1 MHSIRRWLLLALL
14 ALLAGVGVLG
24 GALTYGSARA
34 EIDQLLD
41 EELRQV
47 ALSLR
52 DHARLDTDRIERSAE
67 RPEQRLLVQV
77 DDLRRGQPYRSR
89 DVAPLPAAAGE
100 GFRDLDHAGQAWRVY
115 ALPGEAQLI
124 QVAQP
129 TAQRRALALQITL
142 RILAPLLLLMPVAAA
157 LLWWI
162 VGRALRPL
170 DSLGA
175 QLERR
180 QPGSLAPLA
189 LERLPQEARP
199 LVGALN
205 DLLVRLQAAFEQQR
219 SLTADAAHAL
229 RTPLAAVTLQAQLAR
244 RAAEGPARD
253 AALERLEA
261 GVKRASHL
269 VAQLLALARL
279 DPDAAREPAV
289 SLDLALLVREVAA
302 ELQPLAGGAH
312 LDCEVSA
319 PATAVL
325 QGHEAALRMALTN
338 LLDNAIRYTAAG
350 GRVSVALAEDDA
362 GYRLAVSDTG
372 PGLPADERERVF
384 TRFTR
389 GRDAAAPGSGLGL
402 AIVREV
408 ARLHGGR
415 AWIDDGPGGRGL
427 TVSLWLP
434 ARDAARAG

>member
-1 MHSIRRWLLLALL
+1 MRSIRRWLLLALL
-14 ALLAGVGVLG
+14 ALLAVVGVLG

-34 EIDQLLD
+34 EIDRLLD
-41 EELRQV
+41 EEMRQV

-52 DHARLDTDRIERSAE
+52 DHARLDTDRIARSAE

-77 DDLRRGQPYRSR
+77 DDPRRGQQYRSR
-89 DVAPLPAAAGE
+89 DVAPLPPAAGE
-100 GFRDLDHAGQAWRVY
+100 GFRDLDHDGQAWRIY
-115 ALPGEAQLI
+115 ALPYESQLI

-129 TAQRRALALQITL
+129 TAQRRALALKTTL
-142 RILAPLLLLMPVAAA
+142 RILLPLLLLMPFAAA

-170 DSLGA
+170 NALGA
-175 QLERR
+175 QLAQR
-180 QPGSLAPLA
+180 QPTSLAPLA
-189 LERLPQEARP
+189 LDRLPLEARP
-199 LVGALN
+199 MVGALN
-205 DLLVRLQAAFEQQR
+205 DLLARLHAAFEQQR

-229 RTPLAAVTLQAQLAR
+229 RTPLTAVTLQAQLAR

-253 AALERLEA
+253 TALDRLDA

-279 DPDAAREPAV
+279 DPDAARDPAA
-289 SLDLALLVREVAA
+289 SLDLALLAREVAA
-302 ELQPLAGGAH
+302 ELQPLAEGAR
-312 LDCEVSA
+312 LDLQVTLPASA
-319 PATAVL
+319 QV
-325 QGHEAALRMALTN
+325 QGHEPALRMAITN
-338 LLDNAIRYTAAG
+338 LLDNAVRYTPAG
-350 GRVSVALAEDDA
+350 GRVSVRLDEDAD

-372 PGLPADERERVF
+372 PGLPAEERERVF
-384 TRFTR
+384 ARFTR
-389 GRDAAAPGSGLGL
+389 GRDTAAPGSGLGL

-415 AWIDDGPGGRGL
+415 AWIEDGPGGRGL

-434 ARDAARAG
+434 AQHVPGSG

>member
-14 ALLAGVGVLG
+14 ALLVVVGLLG

-77 DDLRRGQPYRSR
+77 DDPQRGQPYRSR
-89 DVAPLPAAAGE
+89 DVAPLPPAAGE
-100 GFRDLDHAGQAWRVY
+100 GFRELDHAGQAWRVY
-115 ALPGEAQLI
+115 ALPNEAQLI

-129 TAQRRALALQITL
+129 TAPRRALALQTTL

-170 DSLGA
+170 DALGA
-175 QLERR
+175 QLAQR
-180 QPGSLAPLA
+180 QPTSLAPLA
-189 LERLPQEARP
+189 LEHLPQEARP

-205 DLLVRLQAAFEQQR
+205 DLLARLQAAFEQQR
-219 SLTADAAHAL
+219 GLTADAAHAL
-229 RTPLAAVTLQAQLAR
+229 RTPLTAVTLQAQLAR
-244 RAAEGPARD
+244 RAAEGPTRE
-253 AALERLEA
+253 AALDRLEA
-261 GVKRASHL
+261 GIKRASHL

-279 DPDAAREPAV
+279 DPDAARDPAS
-289 SLDLALLVREVAA
+289 SLDLAQLVQDVAA
-302 ELQPLAGGAH
+302 EVRPLAEGAQ
-312 LDCEVSA
+312 LDLEVTLPAAA
-319 PATAVL
+319 PL
-325 QGHEAALRMALTN
+325 RGHDAALRMAFTN
-338 LLDNAIRYTAAG
+338 LLDNAIRYTPAG
-350 GRVSVALAEDDA
+350 GCVSVRLVEEAA

-384 TRFTR
+384 DRFTR
-389 GRDAAAPGSGLGL
+389 GRDTAAPGSGLGL

-415 AWIDDGPGGRGL
+415 AWIEAGPGGRGL

-434 ARDAARAG
+434 ARDAPTSA

>member
-14 ALLAGVGVLG
+14 ALLAVVGVLG

-52 DHARLDTDRIERSAE
+52 DHARLDTERIARSAE
-67 RPEQRLLVQV
+67 QPEQRLLVQV
-77 DDLRRGQPYRSR
+77 DDPQRGQPYRSR
-89 DVAPLPAAAGE
+89 DVAPLPRPAGE
-100 GFRDLDHAGQAWRVY
+100 GFRELDHAGQGWRVY
-115 ALPGEAQLI
+115 TLRNEAQMI

-129 TAQRRALALQITL
+129 TAQRRALALQTTL
-142 RILAPLLLLMPVAAA
+142 RILTPLLLLMPVAAA

-170 DSLGA
+170 DALGA
-175 QLERR
+175 QLAQR
-180 QPGSLAPLA
+180 QPTSLAPLA
-189 LERLPQEARP
+189 LDSLPQEARP

-205 DLLVRLQAAFEQQR
+205 DLLARLQAAFEQQR
-219 SLTADAAHAL
+219 GLTADAAHAL

-253 AALERLEA
+253 AALDRLEA

-279 DPDAAREPAV
+279 DPDAARDPAV
-289 SLDLALLVREVAA
+289 PLDLALLAQEAAA
-302 ELQPLAGGAH
+302 EVRPLAEGAR
-312 LDCEVSA
+312 LDLEVTST
-319 PATAVL
+319 ATAPI
-325 QGHEAALRMALTN
+325 QGHDGALRMAVTN
-338 LLDNAIRYTAAG
+338 LLDNAVRYTPAG
-350 GRVSVALAEDDA
+350 GRVSVRLAEEGS
-362 GYRLAVSDTG
+362 GYRLAVSDSG

-384 TRFTR
+384 DRFTR

-415 AWIDDGPGGRGL
+415 AWIEDGPGGRGL

-434 ARDAARAG
+434 ARDTPASS

>member
-1 MHSIRRWLLLALL
+1 MQSIRRWLLLALL
-14 ALLAGVGVLG
+14 ALLAVVGLLG

-34 EIDQLLD
+34 EIDLLLD
-41 EELRQV
+41 EEMRQV

-52 DHARLDTDRIERSAE
+52 DHARLDTDRIARSAE

-77 DDLRRGQPYRSR
+77 DDPQRRQPYRSR
-89 DVAPLPAAAGE
+89 DVAPLPPAAGE
-100 GFRDLDHAGQAWRVY
+100 GFRELDHAGQAWRVY
-115 ALPGEAQLI
+115 ALPNEAQLI

-129 TAQRRALALQITL
+129 TAQRRALALRTTL
-142 RILAPLLLLMPVAAA
+142 RILAPLLLLMPLAAA

-170 DSLGA
+170 DALGA
-175 QLERR
+175 QLAQR
-180 QPGSLAPLA
+180 QPTSLAPLA
-189 LERLPQEARP
+189 LDRLPQEARP

-205 DLLVRLQAAFEQQR
+205 DLLARLQAAFAQQR

-253 AALERLEA
+253 AALDRLEA
-261 GVKRASHL
+261 GVKRAGHV

-279 DPDAAREPAV
+279 DPDAARDPAA
-289 SLDLALLVREVAA
+289 SLDLALLAQEAAA
-302 ELQPLAGGAH
+302 EVGPLAERAQ
-312 LDCEVSA
+312 LDLEMNLPAAA
-319 PATAVL
+319 PL
-325 QGHEAALRMALTN
+325 HGHDSALRMAITN
-338 LLDNAIRYTAAG
+338 LLDNALRYTPAG
-350 GRVSVALAEDDA
+350 GRVSVRLVEEAA

-384 TRFTR
+384 DRFYR
-389 GRDAAAPGSGLGL
+389 GRDSAAPGSGLGL

-415 AWIDDGPGGRGL
+415 AWIEDNPGGHGL
-427 TVSLWLP
+427 TVLLWLP
-434 ARDAARAG
+434 APNTKTSV

>member
-1 MHSIRRWLLLALL
+1 MRSIRRWLLLALL
-14 ALLAGVGVLG
+14 ALLAAVGLAG

-52 DHARLDTDRIERSAE
+52 DHARLDTDRIARSAE

-77 DDLRRGQPYRSR
+77 DDPRHGQPYRSR
-89 DVAPLPAAAGE
+89 DVEPLPSAAGE
-100 GFRDLDHAGQAWRVY
+100 GFRELDHAGQAWRVY
-115 ALPGEAQLI
+115 ALPNEAQMI

-129 TAQRRALALQITL
+129 TAQRRALALQTTL

-170 DSLGA
+170 EVLGA
-175 QLERR
+175 QLAQR
-180 QPGSLAPLA
+180 QPTSLAPLA
-189 LERLPQEARP
+189 LEPLPQEARP

-205 DLLVRLQAAFEQQR
+205 DLLARLQAAFEQQR

-253 AALERLEA
+253 AALDRLEA
-261 GVKRASHL
+261 GVKRAGHL

-279 DPDAAREPAV
+279 DPDAARDPAV
-289 SLDLALLVREVAA
+289 PLDLAVLAREAA
-302 ELQPLAGGAH
+302 EEVRPLAEIARLG
-312 LDCEVSA
+312 LDLSLPADA
-319 PATAVL
+319 PI
-325 QGHEAALRMALTN
+325 QGHEAALRMAVTN
-338 LLDNAIRYTAAG
+338 LLDNAVRYTPAG
-350 GRVSVALAEDDA
+350 GRVSVRLVEDAA

-384 TRFTR
+384 DRFTR
-389 GRDAAAPGSGLGL
+389 GRDTAAPGSGLGL
-402 AIVREV
+402 SIVREV

-415 AWIDDGPGGRGL
+415 AWIEDGPAGRGL

-434 ARDAARAG
+434 ARDIPTSS